1 MRDAFI
7 FTGHRVIFSVRPT
20 RLFRISCSG
29 ALNNARRLPNR
40 RTKNTAI
47 WKSPLLAK
55 KQPRS
60 TIYFEMN
67 RHERGLEFKVGAFVF
82 VGLAMLGALIVQ
94 FGRLGEG
101 FKIYYPLTVRFSD
114 ASGLLK
120 GSDVLLAGAKLG
132 KVSGGPRMV
141 REGQGVDVP
150 LKIYDYIKVP
160 EGSKFTVG
168 SSGLLGDR
176 FVNVVMPPGQPK
188 AFLAPNTHISGARE
202 TGIDDITREGGALL
216 TELRGTVQRLNQ
228 ETLSSENTQNL
239 KASMEHLNQAT
250 SALAESSKKLDG
262 VIDEADSTMAS
273 AKKAADNLQNA
284 IDDTRKVLRTA
295 TQGKGLVATLLNN
308 QELANDLHALIS
320 NLRAHGVLFY
330 RDSAATTQ
338 TKPQEQTKPARQTR
352 GR

>member
-1 MRDAFI
+1 
-7 FTGHRVIFSVRPT
+7 
-20 RLFRISCSG
+20 
-29 ALNNARRLPNR
+29 
-40 RTKNTAI
+40 
-47 WKSPLLAK
+47 
-55 KQPRS
+55 
-60 TIYFEMN
+60 MN

-82 VGLAMLGALIVQ
+82 VGLAMLGALVVQ

-101 FKIYYPLTVRFSD
+101 FKTYYGLTVRFSD

-120 GSDVLLAGAKLG
+120 GSDVLLAGARIG

-150 LKIYDYIKVP
+150 LKIYDYIKIP

-176 FVNVVMPPGQPK
+176 FVNVAMPPGQAK
-188 AFLAPNTHISGARE
+188 AFLAPNSYISGARE

-216 TELRGTVQRLNQ
+216 GDLRGTVQKLNQ
-228 ETLSSENTQNL
+228 ETLSSENMQNL
-239 KASMEHLNQAT
+239 KASMEQLNQAT
-250 SALAESSKKLDG
+250 SALAQSSKKLDG
-262 VIDEADSTMAS
+262 VVEQAGSTMTS
-273 AKKAADNLQNA
+273 AKEAADNLQSA

-295 TQGKGLVATLLNN
+295 SQGKGLVATLLNN

-330 RDSAATTQ
+330 RDSAAATQ
-338 TKPQEQTKPARQTR
+338 TKPQQQTKPARQTR

>member
-1 MRDAFI
+1 
-7 FTGHRVIFSVRPT
+7 
-20 RLFRISCSG
+20 
-29 ALNNARRLPNR
+29 
-40 RTKNTAI
+40 
-47 WKSPLLAK
+47 
-55 KQPRS
+55 
-60 TIYFEMN
+60 MN
-67 RHERGLEFKVGAFVF
+67 RQERGLEFKVGAFVF
-82 VGLAMLGALIVQ
+82 FGLAMLGALVVQ

-101 FKIYYPLTVRFSD
+101 LKTYYPLTVRFSD

-120 GSDVLLAGAKLG
+120 GSDVLLAGAKIG
-132 KVSGGPRMV
+132 KVSAGPRMV

-150 LKIYDYIKVP
+150 LKIYDYIKIP
-160 EGSKFTVG
+160 ETSKFTVG

-188 AFLAPNTHISGARE
+188 AFLSPNAHISGARE

-216 TELRGTVQRLNQ
+216 GDLRGTVQKLNQ
-228 ETLSSENTQNL
+228 ETLSSENMQNL
-239 KASMEHLNQAT
+239 KASMEHLNQAS
-250 SALAESSKKLDG
+250 SALAQSSKKLDG
-262 VIDEADSTMAS
+262 VIDQAGSTMTS
-273 AKKAADNLQNA
+273 AKEAADNLQNA

-330 RDSAATTQ
+330 RDSAANTQ
-338 TKPQEQTKPARQTR
+338 PKPQQQTKPARQTR

>member
-1 MRDAFI
+1 
-7 FTGHRVIFSVRPT
+7 
-20 RLFRISCSG
+20 
-29 ALNNARRLPNR
+29 
-40 RTKNTAI
+40 
-47 WKSPLLAK
+47 
-55 KQPRS
+55 
-60 TIYFEMN
+60 MN

-82 VGLAMLGALIVQ
+82 VGLAMLGALVVQ

-101 FKIYYPLTVRFSD
+101 FRTYYPLTV

-120 GSDVLLAGAKLG
+120 GSDVLLAGAKIG

-176 FVNVVMPPGQPK
+176 FVNVTMPPGQPK

-216 TELRGTVQRLNQ
+216 GDLRGTVQKLNQ
-228 ETLSSENTQNL
+228 ETLSSDNMQNL
-239 KASMEHLNQAT
+239 KASMQQLNQAT
-250 SALAESSKKLDG
+250 SALAQSSKKLDG
-262 VIDEADSTMAS
+262 VVEQAGSTMTS
-273 AKKAADNLQNA
+273 AKEAADNLQNA
-284 IDDTRKVLRTA
+284 IADTRKVLRSA

-338 TKPQEQTKPARQTR
+338 TKPQQQTKPARQTR
-352 GR
+352 SR